1 MFIDLYAIQNV
12 PPSNINR
19 DDAGSPKTAVYGG
32 SLRARVS
39 SQAWKRSIRQMFQEL
54 LPQDQLGVRTKLAVS
69 LIAERIASLRPDLGE
84 SAEDL
89 AQAALRAINIKVKAS
104 TRKGSDE
111 GSLETDYLVFI
122 AQSELDGL
130 AGVAISWADAGKNI
144 SKSDKDKEMK
154 AQISK
159 VFHGKQAVDIALF
172 GRMLADAP
180 DLNTDASC
188 QVAHAIS
195 VDRVTQEYD
204 YFTAAD
210 DCTSD
215 DNAGARMVGTVEF
228 NSSTLYRYATINV
241 KALVEQLGDSEATI
255 KAVKAFADAFARSM
269 PTGKSNTFANRTLPS
284 TLLVAVR
291 DEQPVNLVAAFE
303 DPVKP
308 ADGQSVS
315 AIAEQRLADELE
327 KLATAYGMAP
337 SKGWVV
343 STNEV
348 VDFGERIEP
357 TTLEGLLDGL
367 ADELG
372 KELPAGEE

>member
-1 MFIDLYAIQNV
+1 MFVDLYAIQNV

-19 DDAGSPKTAVYGG
+19 DDTGSPKTAVYGG

-39 SQAWKRSIRQMFQEL
+39 SQAWKRSIRQMFQEI

-69 LIAERIASLRPDLGE
+69 LIAERIASLRPDLE
-84 SAEDL
+84 EAAEDL
-89 AQAALRAINIKVKAS
+89 AQAALTATGVKVKAS
-104 TRKGSDE
+104 ARKGSDE
-111 GSLETDYLVFI
+111 GSLETDYLIFI

-144 SKSDKDKEMK
+144 SKSDKEMK
-154 AQISK
+154 AQISE

-204 YFTAAD
+204 YFTAVD

-215 DNAGARMVGTVEF
+215 DNAGAGMLGTVEF

-241 KALVEQLGDSEATI
+241 KALEEQLGDSKATI
-255 KAVKAFADAFARSM
+255 EAVKAFADAFARSM

-308 ADGQSVS
+308 ADGRSVS

-327 KLATAYGMAP
+327 KLAAAYGMAP
-337 SKGWVV
+337 NKGWVV
-343 STNEV
+343 SVNEV
-348 VDFGERIEP
+348 ADFGEHVEP

-367 ADELG
+367 GDELD

>member
-1 MFIDLYAIQNV
+1 MFVDLYAIQNV

-19 DDAGSPKTAVYGG
+19 DDTGSPKTAVYGG

-84 SAEDL
+84 EAEDL
-89 AQAALRAINIKVKAS
+89 AQAALTATGVKVKAS
-104 TRKGSDE
+104 ARKGSDE
-111 GSLETDYLVFI
+111 GSLETDYLIFI

-130 AGVAISWADAGKNI
+130 AGVAISWADAGKNV
-144 SKSDKDKEMK
+144 SKPDKEMRV
-154 AQISK
+154 QISQ

-204 YFTAAD
+204 YFTAVD

-215 DNAGARMVGTVEF
+215 DNAGAGMLGTVEF

-241 KALVEQLGDSEATI
+241 KALEEQLGDSKATI
-255 KAVKAFADAFARSM
+255 EAVKAFADAFARSM

-308 ADGQSVS
+308 ADGRSVS
-315 AIAEQRLADELE
+315 AIAEQRLAEELE
-327 KLATAYGMAP
+327 KLAAAYGMAP

-343 STNEV
+343 SINEV
-348 VDFGERIEP
+348 ADFGERVEP